1 MRNRYSSRC
10 GAAVSDPSGT
20 QIEGEVLYER
30 QKALRAQ
37 KPFPPAPQI
46 IASQLQV
53 PDNIGSVLR
62 LADAAGS
69 SHVIFIS
76 NTEIDEK
83 RIHKTARSCESFVA
97 WEVYSL
103 ERFLHEQAAFQ
114 PLLALEITSQ
124 SNTIFSAAL
133 PTSCSF
139 VIGNERHGIPVPV
152 LSLCRQ
158 ALHIPM
164 YGTNGS
170 MNVTH
175 ALGIALFEWRRQ
187 QLHYE

>member
-1 MRNRYSSRC
+1 MSNT
-10 GAAVSDPSGT
+10 SGT
-20 QIEGEVLYER
+20 QLEGSVLYER
-30 QKALRAQ
+30 QKVLRAQ
-37 KPFPPAPQI
+37 ERFPPAPQI
-46 IASQLQV
+46 IATQLQV

-69 SHVIFIS
+69 SRVIFI
-76 NTEIDEK
+76 NTTEIDDK
-83 RIHKTARSCESFVA
+83 RVHKTARSCELLVA
-97 WEVYSL
+97 WEVYTM
-103 ERFLHEQAAFQ
+103 EQFLHEQEAFQ
-114 PLLALEITSQ
+114 PLIALEITSQ
-124 SNTIFSAAL
+124 SRTIFATKL
-133 PTSCSF
+133 PTRCSF
-139 VIGNERHGIPVPV
+139 VIGNERHGIPTPI

-187 QLHYE
+187 QSHYE

>member
-1 MRNRYSSRC
+1 MSNAS
-10 GAAVSDPSGT
+10 GAQLAG
-20 QIEGEVLYER
+20 QVLYER

-37 KPFPPAPQI
+37 TPFPPAPQI
-46 IASQLQV
+46 IATHLQV

-69 SHVIFIS
+69 GHVIFIS

-83 RIHKTARSCESFVA
+83 RIHKTARSCESLVA
-97 WEVYSL
+97 WEVYSI
-103 ERFLHEQAAFQ
+103 EQFLHEQDTFQ

-124 SNTIFSAAL
+124 SQNIFSTVL
-133 PTSCSF
+133 PTRCSF
-139 VIGNERHGIPVPV
+139 VIGNERHGIPTAI
-152 LSLCRQ
+152 LSSCRQ

-187 QLHYE
+187 QSHYE